1 MKFETKQSIILILL
15 VFSLILCVGS
25 VSASDDTALV
35 DSADTIVLGDLETA
49 PLDDADTSTL
59 GDAEATPISTQEDEI
74 TTAEEVEEIE
84 SSSADAEQLS
94 TDSSKDDSALSPSP
108 DWDDYTAYVYDT
120 NFTYG
125 FSNKLV
131 VYVYSEIQDYNTY
144 AYDFNVTIYDSSGN
158 EVYSDNAYDTSDF
171 TGTITYTFAGTKF
184 NPGTYTVK
192 LINYEDGELMDSATI
207 TVKNAVGILSASNY
221 AALYNSGSTFNVRL
235 TESGT
240 NRAIPNVLIKL
251 VFKKGS
257 KTYTRTAYTD
267 SNGYVKINPNIPV
280 GSYSVQISVASTG
293 VSASSITKTATVKK
307 TGIKLKISK
316 IKTYQG
322 IKFNLKAT
330 VKSSSGKKV
339 NEGYVLFKINGKKYK
354 VAVKNGVA
362 KKKIKIGKI
371 VKGKYTAQYLANS
384 NYKSKKATNKYSIK
398 KRYAT
403 KVTTKNYKGYGGT
416 TKTLTAIVKTKDGK
430 KVKSGYVVFTSSG
443 GFYAA
448 AKVKNGKAKIRY
460 SFYNYYYYYYYTYYY
475 SKNTKFTLKAKYYPS
490 TYKYKGSS
498 SKFKVTHKYKCIYC
512 GKKKS
517 HYHGFYEM
525 KVV

>member
-1 MKFETKQSIILILL
+1 MKLKTKRNILMALI
-15 VFSLILCVGS
+15 VFSLMLCIGS
-25 VSASDDTALV
+25 VSASDDAVLA
-35 DSADTIVLGDLETA
+35 DSSDTLVLGDSNANILEDSNEEI
-49 PLDDADTSTL
+49 LEDADV
-59 GDAEATPISTQEDEI
+59 APISTQEDE
-74 TTAEEVEEIE
+74 TATAEIQETE
-84 SSSADAEQLS
+84 SDIDDGKLS
-94 TDSSKDDSALSPSP
+94 TEISQEDETLSASP
-108 DWDDYTAYVYDT
+108 DYDEYSVWVT
-120 NFTYG
+120 TFTYG

-131 VYVYSEIQDYNTY
+131 IYVDAQLNGYNTY
-144 AYDFNVTIYDSSGN
+144 AYDFYVRILDSSGN
-158 EVYSDNAYDTSDF
+158 QLFNVNEYNSTDLY
-171 TGTITYTFAGTKF
+171 GTITYTFNGTAF
-184 NPGTYTVK
+184 APGTYTVN
-192 LINYEDGELMDSATI
+192 LVNYYDDVLMDSATLHVI
-207 TVKNAVGILSASNY
+207 NAAGILSAGNY
-221 AALYNSGSTFNVRL
+221 AALYNSGTTFNVKL

-240 NRAIPNVLIKL
+240 NRAIPNALVKL

-267 SNGYVKINPNIPV
+267 SSGYVKINPNIPV
-280 GSYSVQISVASTG
+280 GTYSVQISVAGTG
-293 VSASSITKTATVKK
+293 VSASPITKTATVKK

-339 NEGYVLFKINGKKYK
+339 NEGYVLFKIKGKKYK
-354 VAVKNGVA
+354 VPVKNGVA
-362 KKKIKIGKI
+362 KKKIKISK
-371 VKGKYTAQYLANS
+371 VSKGKYTAKYLANS
-384 NYKSKKATNKYSIK
+384 NYKSKKATNKFAIK

-403 KVTTKNYKGYGGT
+403 KVTTKSYSGYGGT
-416 TKTLTAIVKTKDGK
+416 TKTLTAIVKTKSGK
-430 KVKSGYVVFTSSG
+430 KVKSGYVLFTSSG
-443 GFYAA
+443 GFADY

-475 SKNTKFTLKAKYYPS
+475 SKKTKFTLKAKYYPT

-498 SKFKVTHKYKCIYC
+498 SKFKVTHKYRCIYC

>member
-1 MKFETKQSIILILL
+1 MKLKTKRNILIALL
-15 VFSLILCVGS
+15 VFSLILCIGS
-25 VSASDDTALV
+25 VSASDDA
-35 DSADTIVLGDLETA
+35 VLGDSSDMLALE
-49 PLDDADTSTL
+49 DSNEETL
-59 GDAEATPISTQEDEI
+59 EDVDMAPISAQEDEPTI
-74 TTAEEVEEIE
+74 AEIPETE
-84 SSSADAEQLS
+84 SDIDDGKLS
-94 TDSSKDDSALSPSP
+94 TEISQEDETLSASP
-108 DWDDYTAYVYDT
+108 DYDDYSVWVYDT
-120 NFTYG
+120 TFTYG

-131 VYVYSEIQDYNTY
+131 INVDAQLKDYNTY
-144 AYDFNVTIYDSSGN
+144 AYDFYVRILDSSGN
-158 EVYSDNAYDTSDF
+158 QLFNVNEYNSTDLY
-171 TGTITYTFAGTKF
+171 GTITYTFNGTAF
-184 NPGTYTVK
+184 APGTYTVN
-192 LINYEDGELMDSATI
+192 LVNYYDDVLMDSATLQ
-207 TVKNAVGILSASNY
+207 VNNAVGSLSAGNY
-221 AALYNSGSTFNVRL
+221 AALYNSGKTFNVRL

-240 NRAIPNVLIKL
+240 NRAIPNALVKL

-267 SNGYVKINPNIPV
+267 SSGYVKINPNIPV
-280 GSYSVQISVASTG
+280 GTYSVQISAGTG
-293 VSASSITKTATVKK
+293 VSASSITRTATVKK

-339 NEGYVLFKINGKKYK
+339 NEGYVLFKIKGKKYK
-354 VAVKNGVA
+354 VPVKNGVA
-362 KKKIKIGKI
+362 KKKIKISK
-371 VKGKYTAQYLANS
+371 VSKGKYTAKYLANS
-384 NYKSKKATNKYSIK
+384 NYKSKKATNKFAVL

-403 KVTTKNYKGYGGT
+403 KVTTKNVKGYGGT
-416 TKTLTAIVKTKDGK
+416 TKTLTAIVKTKSGK

-443 GFYAA
+443 GFYDY

-475 SKNTKFTLKAKYYPS
+475 SKKTKFTLKAKYYPT

-498 SKFKVTHKYKCIYC
+498 SKFKVTHKYRCIYC

>member
-1 MKFETKQSIILILL
+1 MKLKTKRNILMALI
-15 VFSLILCVGS
+15 VFSLMLCIGS
-25 VSASDDTALV
+25 VSASDDAVLA
-35 DSADTIVLGDLETA
+35 DSSDTLVLGDSNANILEDSNEEI
-49 PLDDADTSTL
+49 LEDADV
-59 GDAEATPISTQEDEI
+59 APISTQEDE
-74 TTAEEVEEIE
+74 TATAEIQETE
-84 SSSADAEQLS
+84 SDIDDGKLS
-94 TDSSKDDSALSPSP
+94 TEISQEDETLSASP
-108 DWDDYTAYVYDT
+108 DYDDYSVWVYDT
-120 NFTYG
+120 TFTYG

-131 VYVYSEIQDYNTY
+131 INVDAQLKDYNTY
-144 AYDFNVTIYDSSGN
+144 AYDFYVRILDSSGN
-158 EVYSDNAYDTSDF
+158 QLFNVNEYNSTDLY
-171 TGTITYTFAGTKF
+171 GTITYTFNGTAF
-184 NPGTYTVK
+184 APGTYTVK
-192 LINYEDGELMDSATI
+192 LVNYDDGVLMDSATLQ
-207 TVKNAVGILSASNY
+207 VNNAVGSLSAGNY
-221 AALYNSGSTFNVRL
+221 AALYNSGKTFNVRL

-240 NRAIPNVLIKL
+240 NRAIPNALVKL

-267 SNGYVKINPNIPV
+267 SSGYVKINPNIPV
-280 GSYSVQISVASTG
+280 GTYSVQISVAGTG
-293 VSASSITKTATVKK
+293 VSASPITKTATVKK

-339 NEGYVLFKINGKKYK
+339 NEGYVLFKIKGKKYK
-354 VAVKNGVA
+354 VPVKNGVA
-362 KKKIKIGKI
+362 KKKIKISK
-371 VKGKYTAQYLANS
+371 VSKGKYTAKYLANS
-384 NYKSKKATNKYSIK
+384 NYKSKKATNKFAVL

-403 KVTTKNYKGYGGT
+403 KVTTKNVKGYGGT
-416 TKTLTAIVKTKDGK
+416 TKTLTAIVKTKSGK
-430 KVKSGYVVFTSSG
+430 KVKSGYVLFTSSG
-443 GFYAA
+443 GFADY

-475 SKNTKFTLKAKYYPS
+475 SKKTKFTLKAKYYPT

-498 SKFKVTHKYKCIYC
+498 SKFKVTHKYRCIYC

>member
-1 MKFETKQSIILILL
+1 MKLKTKRNILIALL
-15 VFSLILCVGS
+15 VFSLILCIGS
-25 VSASDDTALV
+25 VSASDDA
-35 DSADTIVLGDLETA
+35 VLGDSSDMLALE
-49 PLDDADTSTL
+49 DSNEETL
-59 GDAEATPISTQEDEI
+59 EDVDMAPISAQEDEPTI
-74 TTAEEVEEIE
+74 AEIPDTE
-84 SSSADAEQLS
+84 SDIDDGKLS
-94 TDSSKDDSALSPSP
+94 TEISQEDETLSASH
-108 DWDDYTAYVYDT
+108 DYDDYSVWVYDT
-120 NFTYG
+120 TFTYG
-125 FSNKLV
+125 FNNKLV
-131 VYVYSEIQDYNTY
+131 INVDAQLKDYNTY
-144 AYDFNVTIYDSSGN
+144 AYDFYVRILDSSGN
-158 EVYSDNAYDTSDF
+158 QLFNVNEYNSTDLY
-171 TGTITYTFAGTKF
+171 GTITYTFNGTAF
-184 NPGTYTVK
+184 APGTYTVK
-192 LINYEDGELMDSATI
+192 LVNYDDGVLMDSATLQ
-207 TVKNAVGILSASNY
+207 VNNAAGILSAGNY
-221 AALYNSGSTFNVRL
+221 AALYNSGTTFNVRL

-240 NRAIPNVLIKL
+240 NRAIPNALVKL

-267 SNGYVKINPNIPV
+267 SSGYVKINPNIPV
-280 GSYSVQISVASTG
+280 GTYSVQISAGTG
-293 VSASSITKTATVKK
+293 VSASSITRTATVKK

-339 NEGYVLFKINGKKYK
+339 NEGYVLFKIKGKKYK
-354 VAVKNGVA
+354 VPVKNGVA
-362 KKKIKIGKI
+362 KKKIKISK
-371 VKGKYTAQYLANS
+371 VSKGKYTAKYLANS
-384 NYKSKKATNKYSIK
+384 NYKSKKATNKFAVL

-403 KVTTKNYKGYGGT
+403 KVTTKNVKGYGGT
-416 TKTLTAIVKTKDGK
+416 TKTLTAIVKTKSGK

-443 GFYAA
+443 GFYDY

-475 SKNTKFTLKAKYYPS
+475 SKNTKFTIKAKYYPS

-517 HYHGFYEM
+517 HYHGYYAM

>member
-1 MKFETKQSIILILL
+1 MKLKTKRNILIALL
-15 VFSLILCVGS
+15 VFSLIVCIGS
-25 VSASDDTALV
+25 VSASDDA
-35 DSADTIVLGDLETA
+35 VLGDSSDMLALE
-49 PLDDADTSTL
+49 DSNEETL
-59 GDAEATPISTQEDEI
+59 EDVDMAPISAQEDEPTI
-74 TTAEEVEEIE
+74 AEIPDTE
-84 SSSADAEQLS
+84 SDIDDGKLS
-94 TDSSKDDSALSPSP
+94 TEISQEDETLSASP
-108 DWDDYTAYVYDT
+108 DYDEYSVWVYDT
-120 NFTYG
+120 TFTYG

-131 VYVYSEIQDYNTY
+131 IYVDAQLNGYNTY
-144 AYDFNVTIYDSSGN
+144 AYDFYVRILDSSGN
-158 EVYSDNAYDTSDF
+158 QLFNVNEYNSTDLY
-171 TGTITYTFAGTKF
+171 GTITYTFNGTAF
-184 NPGTYTVK
+184 APGTYTVN
-192 LINYEDGELMDSATI
+192 LVNYYDDVLMDSATLHVI
-207 TVKNAVGILSASNY
+207 NAAGILSAGNY
-221 AALYNSGSTFNVRL
+221 AALYNSGTTFNVKL

-240 NRAIPNVLIKL
+240 NRAIPNALVKL

-267 SNGYVKINPNIPV
+267 SSGYVKINPNIPV
-280 GSYSVQISVASTG
+280 GTYSVQISAGTG
-293 VSASSITKTATVKK
+293 VSASSITRTATVKK

-339 NEGYVLFKINGKKYK
+339 NEGYVLFKIKGKKYK
-354 VAVKNGVA
+354 VPVKNGVA
-362 KKKIKIGKI
+362 KKKIKISK
-371 VKGKYTAQYLANS
+371 VSKGKYTAKYLANS
-384 NYKSKKATNKYSIK
+384 NYKSKKATNKFAIK

-403 KVTTKNYKGYGGT
+403 KVTTKSYSGYGGT
-416 TKTLTAIVKTKDGK
+416 TKTLTAIVKTKSGK
-430 KVKSGYVVFTSSG
+430 KVKSGYVLFTSSG
-443 GFYAA
+443 GFADY

-475 SKNTKFTLKAKYYPS
+475 SKKTKFTLKAKYYPT

-498 SKFKVTHKYKCIYC
+498 SKFKVTHKYRCIYC

>member
-1 MKFETKQSIILILL
+1 MKLKTKRNILIALL
-15 VFSLILCVGS
+15 VFSLILCIGS
-25 VSASDDTALV
+25 VSASDDA
-35 DSADTIVLGDLETA
+35 VLGDSSDMLALEDSNEDILEDVDMA
-49 PLDDADTSTL
+49 
-59 GDAEATPISTQEDEI
+59 PISAQEDEPTI
-74 TTAEEVEEIE
+74 AEIPDTE
-84 SSSADAEQLS
+84 SDIDDGKLS
-94 TDSSKDDSALSPSP
+94 TEISQEDETLSASP
-108 DWDDYTAYVYDT
+108 DYDEYSVWVYDT
-120 NFTYG
+120 TFTYG

-131 VYVYSEIQDYNTY
+131 IYVDAQLNGYNTY
-144 AYDFNVTIYDSSGN
+144 AYDFYVRILDSSGN
-158 EVYSDNAYDTSDF
+158 QLFNVNEYNSTDLY
-171 TGTITYTFAGTKF
+171 GTITYTFNGTAF
-184 NPGTYTVK
+184 APGTYTVK
-192 LINYEDGELMDSATI
+192 LVNYDDGVLMDSATLQ
-207 TVKNAVGILSASNY
+207 VNNAVGSLSAGNY
-221 AALYNSGSTFNVRL
+221 AALYNSGKTFNVRL

-240 NRAIPNVLIKL
+240 NRAIPNALVKL

-267 SNGYVKINPNIPV
+267 SSGYVKINPNIPV
-280 GSYSVQISVASTG
+280 GTYSVQISAGTG
-293 VSASSITKTATVKK
+293 VSASSITRTATVKK

-339 NEGYVLFKINGKKYK
+339 NEGYVLFKIKGKKYK
-354 VAVKNGVA
+354 VPVKNGVA
-362 KKKIKIGKI
+362 KKKIKISK
-371 VKGKYTAQYLANS
+371 VSKGKYTAKYLANS
-384 NYKSKKATNKYSIK
+384 NYKSKKATNKFAVL

-403 KVTTKNYKGYGGT
+403 KVTTKNVKGYGGT
-416 TKTLTAIVKTKDGK
+416 TKTLTAIVKTKSGK

-443 GFYAA
+443 GFYDY

-475 SKNTKFTLKAKYYPS
+475 SKNTKFTIKAKYYPS

-517 HYHGFYEM
+517 HYHGYYAM

>member
-1 MKFETKQSIILILL
+1 MKLKTKRNILIALL
-15 VFSLILCVGS
+15 VFSLILCIGS
-25 VSASDDTALV
+25 VSASDDA
-35 DSADTIVLGDLETA
+35 VLGDSSDMLALEDSNEET
-49 PLDDADTSTL
+49 LDDADV
-59 GDAEATPISTQEDEI
+59 TPISAQEDEPTI
-74 TTAEEVEEIE
+74 AEIPETE
-84 SSSADAEQLS
+84 SDIDDGKLS
-94 TDSSKDDSALSPSP
+94 TEISQEDETLSASP
-108 DWDDYTAYVYDT
+108 DYDDYSVWVYDT
-120 NFTYG
+120 TFTYG

-131 VYVYSEIQDYNTY
+131 INVDAQLKDYNTY
-144 AYDFNVTIYDSSGN
+144 AYDFYVRILDSSGN
-158 EVYSDNAYDTSDF
+158 QLFNVNEYNSTDLY
-171 TGTITYTFAGTKF
+171 GTITYTFNGTAF
-184 NPGTYTVK
+184 APGTYTVK
-192 LINYEDGELMDSATI
+192 LVNYDDGVLMDSATLQ
-207 TVKNAVGILSASNY
+207 VNNAVGSLSAGNY
-221 AALYNSGSTFNVRL
+221 AALYNSGKTFNVRL

-240 NRAIPNVLIKL
+240 NRAIPNALVKL

-267 SNGYVKINPNIPV
+267 SSGYVKINPNIPV
-280 GSYSVQISVASTG
+280 GTYSVQISAGTG
-293 VSASSITKTATVKK
+293 VSASSITRTATVKK

-339 NEGYVLFKINGKKYK
+339 NEGYVLFKIKGKKYK
-354 VAVKNGVA
+354 VPVKNGVA
-362 KKKIKIGKI
+362 KKKIKISK
-371 VKGKYTAQYLANS
+371 VSKGKYTAKYLANS
-384 NYKSKKATNKYSIK
+384 NYKSKKATNKFAVL

-403 KVTTKNYKGYGGT
+403 KVTTKNVKGYGGT
-416 TKTLTAIVKTKDGK
+416 TKTLTAIVKTKSGK

-443 GFYAA
+443 GFYDY

-475 SKNTKFTLKAKYYPS
+475 SKNTKFTIKAKYYPS

>member
-1 MKFETKQSIILILL
+1 MKLKTKRNILIALL
-15 VFSLILCVGS
+15 VFSLILCIGS
-25 VSASDDTALV
+25 VSASDDA
-35 DSADTIVLGDLETA
+35 VLGDSSDMLALEDSNEDILEDVDMA
-49 PLDDADTSTL
+49 
-59 GDAEATPISTQEDEI
+59 PISAQEDEPTI
-74 TTAEEVEEIE
+74 AEIPDTE
-84 SSSADAEQLS
+84 SDIDDGKLS
-94 TDSSKDDSALSPSP
+94 TEISQEDETLSASP
-108 DWDDYTAYVYDT
+108 DYDEYSVWVYDT
-120 NFTYG
+120 TFTYG

-131 VYVYSEIQDYNTY
+131 INVDAQLKDYNTY
-144 AYDFNVTIYDSSGN
+144 AYDFYVRILDSSGN
-158 EVYSDNAYDTSDF
+158 QLFNVNEYNSTDLY
-171 TGTITYTFAGTKF
+171 GTITYTFNGTAF
-184 NPGTYTVK
+184 APGTYTVN
-192 LINYEDGELMDSATI
+192 LVNYYDDVLMDSATLHVI
-207 TVKNAVGILSASNY
+207 NAAGILSAGNY
-221 AALYNSGSTFNVRL
+221 AALYNSGTTFNVKL

-240 NRAIPNVLIKL
+240 NRAIPNALVKL

-267 SNGYVKINPNIPV
+267 SSGYVKINPNIPV
-280 GSYSVQISVASTG
+280 GTYSVQISAGTG
-293 VSASSITKTATVKK
+293 VSASSITRTATVKK

-339 NEGYVLFKINGKKYK
+339 NEGYVLFKIKGKKYK
-354 VAVKNGVA
+354 VPVKNGVA
-362 KKKIKIGKI
+362 KKKIKISK
-371 VKGKYTAQYLANS
+371 VSKGKYTAKYLANS
-384 NYKSKKATNKYSIK
+384 NYKSKKATNKFAVL

-403 KVTTKNYKGYGGT
+403 KVTTKNVKGYGGT
-416 TKTLTAIVKTKDGK
+416 TKTLTAIVKTKSGK

-443 GFYAA
+443 GFYDY

-475 SKNTKFTLKAKYYPS
+475 SKNTKFTIKAKYYPS

>member
-1 MKFETKQSIILILL
+1 MKLKTKRNILIALL
-15 VFSLILCVGS
+15 VFSLILCIGS
-25 VSASDDTALV
+25 VSASDDA
-35 DSADTIVLGDLETA
+35 VLGDSSDMLALEDSNEETLEDVDMA
-49 PLDDADTSTL
+49 PLSA
-59 GDAEATPISTQEDEI
+59 QEDEPTI
-74 TTAEEVEEIE
+74 AEIQDTE
-84 SSSADAEQLS
+84 SDIDDGKLS
-94 TDSSKDDSALSPSP
+94 TEISQEDETLSASP
-108 DWDDYTAYVYDT
+108 DYDDYYVWVYDT
-120 NFTYG
+120 TFTYG

-131 VYVYSEIQDYNTY
+131 INVNAQLKDYNTY
-144 AYDFNVTIYDSSGN
+144 AYDFYVRILDSSGN
-158 EVYSDNAYDTSDF
+158 QLFNVNEYNSTDLY
-171 TGTITYTFAGTKF
+171 GTITYTFNGTAF
-184 NPGTYTVK
+184 APGTYTVK
-192 LINYEDGELMDSATI
+192 LVNYYDDVLMDSATLQ
-207 TVKNAVGILSASNY
+207 VNNAEGILSAGNY
-221 AALYNSGSTFNVRL
+221 EALYNSGKTFNVRL

-240 NRAIPNVLIKL
+240 NRAIPNALVKL

-267 SNGYVKINPNIPV
+267 SSGYVKINPNIPV
-280 GSYSVQISVASTG
+280 GTYSVQISAGTG
-293 VSASSITKTATVKK
+293 VSASSITRTATVKK

-339 NEGYVLFKINGKKYK
+339 NEGYVLFKIKGKKYK
-354 VAVKNGVA
+354 VPVKNGVA
-362 KKKIKIGKI
+362 KKKIKISK
-371 VKGKYTAQYLANS
+371 VSKGKYTAKYLANS
-384 NYKSKKATNKYSIK
+384 NYKSKKATNKFAVL

-403 KVTTKNYKGYGGT
+403 KVTTKNVKGYGGT
-416 TKTLTAIVKTKDGK
+416 TKTLTAIVKTKSGK

-443 GFYAA
+443 GFYDY

-475 SKNTKFTLKAKYYPS
+475 SKKTKFTLKAKYYPT

-498 SKFKVTHKYKCIYC
+498 SKFKVTHKYRCIYC

>member
-1 MKFETKQSIILILL
+1 MKLKTKRNILIALL
-15 VFSLILCVGS
+15 VFSLILCIGS
-25 VSASDDTALV
+25 VSASDDA
-35 DSADTIVLGDLETA
+35 VLGDSSDMLALEDSNEDILEDVDMA
-49 PLDDADTSTL
+49 
-59 GDAEATPISTQEDEI
+59 PISAQEDEPTI
-74 TTAEEVEEIE
+74 AEIPDTE
-84 SSSADAEQLS
+84 SDIDDGKLS
-94 TDSSKDDSALSPSP
+94 TEISQEDETLSASP
-108 DWDDYTAYVYDT
+108 DYDEYSVWVYDT
-120 NFTYG
+120 TFTYG

-131 VYVYSEIQDYNTY
+131 IYVDAQLNGYNTY
-144 AYDFNVTIYDSSGN
+144 AYDFYVRILDSSGN
-158 EVYSDNAYDTSDF
+158 QLFNVNEYNSTDLY
-171 TGTITYTFAGTKF
+171 GTITYTFNGTAF
-184 NPGTYTVK
+184 APGTYTVK
-192 LINYEDGELMDSATI
+192 LVNYDDGVLMDSATLQ
-207 TVKNAVGILSASNY
+207 VNNAVGSLSAGNY
-221 AALYNSGSTFNVRL
+221 AALYNSGKTFNVRL

-240 NRAIPNVLIKL
+240 NRAIPNALVKL

-267 SNGYVKINPNIPV
+267 SSGYVKINPNIPV
-280 GSYSVQISVASTG
+280 GTYSVQISAGTG
-293 VSASSITKTATVKK
+293 VSASSITRTATVKK

-339 NEGYVLFKINGKKYK
+339 NEGYVLFKIKGKKYK
-354 VAVKNGVA
+354 VPVKNGVA
-362 KKKIKIGKI
+362 KKKIKISK
-371 VKGKYTAQYLANS
+371 VSKGKYTAKYLANS
-384 NYKSKKATNKYSIK
+384 NYKSKKATNKFAVL

-403 KVTTKNYKGYGGT
+403 KVTTKNVKGYGGT
-416 TKTLTAIVKTKDGK
+416 TKTLTAIVKTKSGK

-443 GFYAA
+443 GFYDY

-475 SKNTKFTLKAKYYPS
+475 SKKTKFTLKAKYYPT

-498 SKFKVTHKYKCIYC
+498 SKFKVTHKYRCIYC

>member
-1 MKFETKQSIILILL
+1 MKLKTKRNILIALL
-15 VFSLILCVGS
+15 VFSLILCIGS
-25 VSASDDTALV
+25 VSASDDA
-35 DSADTIVLGDLETA
+35 VLGDSSDMLALEDSNEDILEDVDMA
-49 PLDDADTSTL
+49 
-59 GDAEATPISTQEDEI
+59 PISAQEDEPTI
-74 TTAEEVEEIE
+74 AEIPDTE
-84 SSSADAEQLS
+84 SDIDDGKLS
-94 TDSSKDDSALSPSP
+94 TEISQEDETLSASP
-108 DWDDYTAYVYDT
+108 DYDEYSVWVYDT
-120 NFTYG
+120 TFTYG

-131 VYVYSEIQDYNTY
+131 IYVDAQLNGYNTY
-144 AYDFNVTIYDSSGN
+144 AYDFYVRILDSSGN
-158 EVYSDNAYDTSDF
+158 QLFNVNEYNSTDLY
-171 TGTITYTFAGTKF
+171 GTITYTFNGTAF
-184 NPGTYTVK
+184 APGTYTVN
-192 LINYEDGELMDSATI
+192 LVNYYDDVLMDSATLHVI
-207 TVKNAVGILSASNY
+207 NAAGILSAGNY
-221 AALYNSGSTFNVRL
+221 AALYNSGTTFNVKL

-240 NRAIPNVLIKL
+240 NRAIPNALVKL

-267 SNGYVKINPNIPV
+267 SSGYVKINPNIPV
-280 GSYSVQISVASTG
+280 GTYSVQISAGTG
-293 VSASSITKTATVKK
+293 VSASSITRTATVKK

-339 NEGYVLFKINGKKYK
+339 NEGYVLFKIKGKKYK
-354 VAVKNGVA
+354 VPVKNGVA
-362 KKKIKIGKI
+362 KKKIKISK
-371 VKGKYTAQYLANS
+371 VSKGKYTAKYLANS
-384 NYKSKKATNKYSIK
+384 NYKSKKATNKFAVL

-403 KVTTKNYKGYGGT
+403 KVTTKNVKGYGGT
-416 TKTLTAIVKTKDGK
+416 TKTLTAIVKTKSGK

-443 GFYAA
+443 GFYDY

-475 SKNTKFTLKAKYYPS
+475 SKNTKFTIKAKYYPS

>member
-1 MKFETKQSIILILL
+1 MKLKTKRNILIALL
-15 VFSLILCVGS
+15 VFSLILCIGS
-25 VSASDDTALV
+25 VSASDDA
-35 DSADTIVLGDLETA
+35 VLGDSSDMLALEDSNEDI
-49 PLDDADTSTL
+49 LDDADV
-59 GDAEATPISTQEDEI
+59 TPISAQEDEPTI
-74 TTAEEVEEIE
+74 AEIPDTE
-84 SSSADAEQLS
+84 SDIDDGKLS
-94 TDSSKDDSALSPSP
+94 TEISQEDETLSASPEYN
-108 DWDDYTAYVYDT
+108 DYSVLVYDT
-120 NFTYG
+120 TFTYG

-131 VYVYSEIQDYNTY
+131 INVDAQLKDYNTY
-144 AYDFNVTIYDSSGN
+144 AYDFYVRILDSSGN
-158 EVYSDNAYDTSDF
+158 QLFNVNEYNSTDLY
-171 TGTITYTFAGTKF
+171 GTITYTFNGTAF
-184 NPGTYTVK
+184 APGTYTVK
-192 LINYEDGELMDSATI
+192 LVNYDDGVLMDSATLQ
-207 TVKNAVGILSASNY
+207 VNNAVGSLSAGNY
-221 AALYNSGSTFNVRL
+221 AALYNSGKTFNVRL

-240 NRAIPNVLIKL
+240 NRAIPNALVKL

-267 SNGYVKINPNIPV
+267 SSGYVKINPNIPV
-280 GSYSVQISVASTG
+280 GTYSVQISAGTG
-293 VSASSITKTATVKK
+293 VSASSITRTATVKK

-339 NEGYVLFKINGKKYK
+339 NEGYVLFKIKGKKYK
-354 VAVKNGVA
+354 VPVKNGVA
-362 KKKIKIGKI
+362 KKKIKISK
-371 VKGKYTAQYLANS
+371 VSKGKYTAKYLANS
-384 NYKSKKATNKYSIK
+384 NYKSKKATNKFAVL

-403 KVTTKNYKGYGGT
+403 KVTTKNVKGYGGT
-416 TKTLTAIVKTKDGK
+416 TKTLTAIVKTKSGK

-443 GFYAA
+443 GFYDY

-475 SKNTKFTLKAKYYPS
+475 SKNTKFTIKAKYYPT

>member
-1 MKFETKQSIILILL
+1 MKLKTKRNILIALL
-15 VFSLILCVGS
+15 VFSLILCIGS
-25 VSASDDTALV
+25 VSASDDA
-35 DSADTIVLGDLETA
+35 VLGDSSDMLALEDSNEDI
-49 PLDDADTSTL
+49 LDDADV
-59 GDAEATPISTQEDEI
+59 TPISAQEDEPTI
-74 TTAEEVEEIE
+74 AEIPDTE
-84 SSSADAEQLS
+84 SDIDDGKLS
-94 TDSSKDDSALSPSP
+94 TEISQEDETLSASQ
-108 DWDDYTAYVYDT
+108 DYDEYSVWVYDT
-120 NFTYG
+120 TFTYG

-131 VYVYSEIQDYNTY
+131 INVDAQLKDYNTY
-144 AYDFNVTIYDSSGN
+144 AYDFYVRILDSSGN
-158 EVYSDNAYDTSDF
+158 QLFNVNEYNSTDLY
-171 TGTITYTFAGTKF
+171 GTITYTFNGTAF
-184 NPGTYTVK
+184 APGTYTVK
-192 LINYEDGELMDSATI
+192 LVNYDDGVLMDSATLQ
-207 TVKNAVGILSASNY
+207 VNNAVGSLSAGNY
-221 AALYNSGSTFNVRL
+221 AALYNSGTTFNVKL

-240 NRAIPNVLIKL
+240 NRAIPNALVKL

-267 SNGYVKINPNIPV
+267 SSGYVKINPNIPV
-280 GSYSVQISVASTG
+280 GTYSVQISAGTG
-293 VSASSITKTATVKK
+293 VSASSITRTATVKK

-339 NEGYVLFKINGKKYK
+339 NEGYVLFKIKGKKYK
-354 VAVKNGVA
+354 VPVKNGVA
-362 KKKIKIGKI
+362 KKKIKISK
-371 VKGKYTAQYLANS
+371 VSKGKYTAKYLANS
-384 NYKSKKATNKYSIK
+384 NYKSKKATNKFAVL

-403 KVTTKNYKGYGGT
+403 KVTTKNVKGYGGT
-416 TKTLTAIVKTKDGK
+416 TKTLTAIVKTKSGK

-443 GFYAA
+443 GFYDY

-475 SKNTKFTLKAKYYPS
+475 SKNTKFTIKAKYYPS

-498 SKFKVTHKYKCIYC
+498 SKFKVTHKYRCIYC